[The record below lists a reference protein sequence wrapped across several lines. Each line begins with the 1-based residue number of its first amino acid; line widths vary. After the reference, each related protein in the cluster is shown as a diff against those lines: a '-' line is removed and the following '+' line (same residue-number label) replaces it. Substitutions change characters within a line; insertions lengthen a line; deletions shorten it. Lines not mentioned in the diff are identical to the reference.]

1 MSDAE
6 DLEDGAAQPL
16 LAAVGSWE
24 CKHCKPTVVNIE
36 EDEACEKCGAKRFP
50 GADLLDHLIRTDM
63 PSKYLVTELIGT
75 FFLTLVSAGTVVSS
89 GMLSHH
95 YGYEALSPGRA
106 LSIALASGLVRFGYR
121 ERVGERCRVGEGR
134 GGEGREE
141 SAGRW
146 DRRARILRGWGS
158 WCGVYSVGGVWVEVL
173 DGSVWFVGW
182 LVLCAPA
189 LEHFAREGGTGSG
202 EEATGGGRRVL

>member
-16 LAAVGSWE
+16 IAAVGSIE
-24 CKHCKPTVVNIE
+24 DDE
-36 EDEACEKCGAKRFP
+36 EDDAKRYP

-75 FFLTLVSAGTVVSS
+75 FFLTIVSAGTVISS

-106 LSIALASGLVRFGYR
+106 LSIALASGLVRFG
-121 ERVGERCRVGEGR
+121 CRGACRGCRRALACLGR
-134 GGEGREE
+134 GGEG
-141 SAGRW
+141 G
-146 DRRARILRGWGS
+146 DRGALGQGW
-158 WCGVYSVGGVWVEVL
+158 
-173 DGSVWFVGW
+173 
-182 LVLCAPA
+182 
-189 LEHFAREGGTGSG
+189 
-202 EEATGGGRRVL
+202 

>member
-16 LAAVGSWE
+16 IAAVGSIE
-24 CKHCKPTVVNIE
+24 DDE
-36 EDEACEKCGAKRFP
+36 EDDAKRYP

-75 FFLTLVSAGTVVSS
+75 FFLTIVSAGTVISS

-106 LSIALASGLVRFGYR
+106 LSIALASGLVRFGCR
-121 ERVGERCRVGEGR
+121 GACRGCWRVGEGR
-134 GGEGREE
+134 GGRSPRGAGTGGLGFCAAGGRGVCVQC
-141 SAGRW
+141 GR
-146 DRRARILRGWGS
+146 
-158 WCGVYSVGGVWVEVL
+158 CMGGGAV
-173 DGSVWFVGW
+173 GSVWFRVRPG
-182 LVLCAPA
+182 VRTLCARRW
-189 LEHFAREGGTGSG
+189 HWVRGGVRRYSRSSLK
-202 EEATGGGRRVL
+202 AAPGRVSTAA